1 MRILFSSRPSYGHV
15 YPMMPLAY
23 AAAAAGHHVEFAT
36 TGPFL
41 DRLARLGFPVRPVG
55 ISIDDA
61 ALRLIAEAGV
71 TSFPRDER
79 GRPDLSF
86 GGRMFADVLARATTS
101 DLLGLFAD
109 DRPDVVVYEQ
119 GDLGAGIAA
128 GLVEVP
134 AVQHGISPQW
144 PDQLVEDHL
153 RPWLDGIWAD
163 HGVERPTVDVAVG
176 DAYLDIFP
184 RVLQEQSVVRHP
196 HRLALRPVPWTEPG
210 TPLPHVPSD
219 GSRPLLYVTLGTVV
233 ANDDVLRVVLEGV
246 SSLDAHVLV
255 ALGAAAGS
263 DLGPLPDH
271 VVVQPFLDQARL
283 MPAVDLVVHHG
294 GSGTVLGALAHGV
307 PQLIL
312 PQGAD
317 QFFNGDL
324 LDAAGLAEVV
334 EPTHLTAEE
343 VATAAKV
350 ALAEHRPGVDAVR
363 AELAARPSP
372 AEVMVT
378 LEERFG

>member
-1 MRILFSSRPSYGHV
+1 
-15 YPMMPLAY
+15 
-23 AAAAAGHHVEFAT
+23 
-36 TGPFL
+36 
-41 DRLARLGFPVRPVG
+41 
-55 ISIDDA
+55 
-61 ALRLIAEAGV
+61 
-71 TSFPRDER
+71 
-79 GRPDLSF
+79 
-86 GGRMFADVLARATTS
+86 
-101 DLLGLFAD
+101 
-109 DRPDVVVYEQ
+109 
-119 GDLGAGIAA
+119 
-128 GLVEVP
+128 VP

-163 HGVERPTVDVAVG
+163 HGVERPTLDVAVG